1 MKKHFAKFTVF
12 FAVLLVLTVLLTA
25 LPVKTAA
32 EDALEFENIYDS
44 QNPFTSLLYSYDHA
58 TVSDGKLTLNMWE
71 GMPYEVG
78 IVLPEALTETYKI
91 TGTIKVNNVIATADD
106 DASIWNCIRI
116 VAGRTTQTDYN
127 TVSLYRK
134 VGIQIVNF
142 NAGAA
147 VGVGEIYPYP
157 AGTEFTSGSTMTF
170 EVYREGRRLVFTLN
184 GTKVIDYTLSEA
196 EDLAAKENHNII
208 GFQSFNADYTISD
221 LKVYVNKSESDGQT
235 EKGKEFVN
243 IYDPQSPMLL
253 YSPDHATVDDGNLT
267 LDLWEGVSYEVGIE
281 LPEALTETYK
291 ITGTIKV
298 NNVIATADDDISI
311 WNCIRIVAGRTTQ
324 TDYNTVSLY
333 RKVGIQIVN
342 FNGGVPVGVG
352 FIYPYPAGT
361 EFANGSTLDFE
372 LYRAGRRLVFSLN
385 GTKVI
390 DYTLTEEEDL
400 AAKENHNIIGFQSTN
415 ADYTISDLKV
425 YVLKDAAPEPTDEPT
440 TMPTDEPATA
450 PTDEPATTPA
460 HTADNPKTGD
470 SFTAAALVAS
480 AVFTIVS
487 IFVLT
492 KKKAAQNE

>member
-1 MKKHFAKFTVF
+1 MKKLRLERTDVVTFREGCERYLNDCRTRTLREGTIGHYRQSYVQFYKYFDPEMPLSDFCEKDYQNYILHLKSSISNDQSINSYLRDLITTIHFWNKEGWVKPFKMSAIKVDKHQVETYSESELKALLKKPNIKKCNFTEYQCWVM
-12 FAVLLVLTVLLTA
+12 TA
-25 LPVKTAA
+25 FLFSTGVRQRSLHYIKIK
-32 EDALEFENIYDS
+32 DVDFEN
-44 QNPFTSLLYSYDHA
+44 
-58 TVSDGKLTLNMWE
+58 
-71 GMPYEVG
+71 EV
-78 IVLPEALTETYKI
+78 
-91 TGTIKVNNVIATADD
+91 
-106 DASIWNCIRI
+106 
-116 VAGRTTQTDYN
+116 
-127 TVSLYRK
+127 
-134 VGIQIVNF
+134 
-142 NAGAA
+142 
-147 VGVGEIYPYP
+147 
-157 AGTEFTSGSTMTF
+157 
-170 EVYREGRRLVFTLN
+170 
-184 GTKVIDYTLSEA
+184 
-196 EDLAAKENHNII
+196 
-208 GFQSFNADYTISD
+208 
-221 LKVYVNKSESDGQT
+221 VYVNVTKNRKPLIVPMNPLLVKIMTEYLKRRPYESED
-235 EKGKEFVN
+235 EFLFVN
-243 IYDPQSPMLL
+243 
-253 YSPDHATVDDGNLT
+253 AFGNQLC
-267 LDLWEGVSYEVGIE
+267 
-281 LPEALTETYK
+281 
-291 ITGTIKV
+291 
-298 NNVIATADDDISI
+298 NVIATADDDISI

-470 SFTAAALVAS
+470 SFTAAALVAA